1 MLKIGIT
8 GGIGTGKTTV
18 CHIFETLGIPVFYA
32 DDESKKMLEEDEEI
46 AHSIKNV
53 FGEDIYHEKKLD
65 KKALA
70 AIVFNNPEK
79 LAALNSITHPAVFRK
94 FESWATQQKNVPYII
109 KEAALIFEAGA
120 DAFLDAVIVVASP
133 EWLRIERVSQ
143 RDHSN
148 ESAIRSRMK
157 NQWPEEK
164 KIKRARFIIHND
176 EEQLIIPQVLSIHR
190 ELLNQ

>member
-53 FGEDIYHEKKLD
+53 FGEDIYHEEKLD

-94 FESWATQQKNVPYII
+94 FESWATQQKNVPYI
-109 KEAALIFEAGA
+109 
-120 DAFLDAVIVVASP
+120 
-133 EWLRIERVSQ
+133 
-143 RDHSN
+143 
-148 ESAIRSRMK
+148 
-157 NQWPEEK
+157 
-164 KIKRARFIIHND
+164 
-176 EEQLIIPQVLSIHR
+176 
-190 ELLNQ
+190 